1 MVKSISM
8 SEPTTLYQGT
18 NMKIASKKTNLTIEG
33 VIAGHSEW
41 TQSDKTGECA
51 EMDWPHPGK
60 EVIDYLEYNT
70 VGKYSTSSIN
80 TVISK
85 CKVKKVE
92 CIYNISS
99 YDKPPHSISAA
110 GQPSGV
116 TPG

>member
-1 MVKSISM
+1 M
-8 SEPTTLYQGT
+8 
-18 NMKIASKKTNLTIEG
+18 
-33 VIAGHSEW
+33 
-41 TQSDKTGECA
+41 SDKTGECA

-60 EVIDYLEYNT
+60 EVINCLEYNT

>member
-1 MVKSISM
+1 
-8 SEPTTLYQGT
+8 
-18 NMKIASKKTNLTIEG
+18 MKIAVNKTNLTIEG

-41 TQSDKTGECA
+41 PLSDKTGECA
-51 EMDWPHPGK
+51 EMDWSHPGK
-60 EVIDYLEYNT
+60 EVIKYLEYNT
-70 VGKYSTSSIN
+70 VRKYSTSSIN

-99 YDKPPHSISAA
+99 YDKSTHFISAA

>member
-1 MVKSISM
+1 
-8 SEPTTLYQGT
+8 
-18 NMKIASKKTNLTIEG
+18 MKIAVKKTNLTIEG

-41 TQSDKTGECA
+41 TRSDKTGECA
-51 EMDWPHPGK
+51 EMDWSHPGK
-60 EVIDYLEYNT
+60 EVINYLEYNT
-70 VGKYSTSSIN
+70 VRKYSTSSII
-80 TVISK
+80 TIITQ

-99 YDKPPHSISAA
+99 YDKSTHFISAA